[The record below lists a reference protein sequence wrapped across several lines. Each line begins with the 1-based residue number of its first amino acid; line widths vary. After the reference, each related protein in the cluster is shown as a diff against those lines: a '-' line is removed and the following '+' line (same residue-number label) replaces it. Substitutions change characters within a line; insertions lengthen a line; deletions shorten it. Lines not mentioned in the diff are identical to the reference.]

1 VIIETP
7 VKLIVGFDVVKFREQ
22 TNRAI
27 AAGLA
32 D

>member
-1 VIIETP
+1 
-7 VKLIVGFDVVKFREQ
+7 LIVGFDVMKFREQ